1 LRCFVYRLDF
11 LWSKANLFDLSI
23 VVSDVI
29 CEFFFTNVANFVV
42 LRALRLMKVLRVFR
56 MFLAFR
62 ELFLMLHGLLG
73 AMKAILWAT
82 VLIAAVLTMSSI
94 IAVEYIH
101 PLNVEL
107 AKEGIYNEVLC
118 PRCKHAFE
126 SVLMS
131 NLTFLQNLVAGGE
144 ETPVTVPIMEKH
156 PWTALL
162 FLPLM
167 LLLQLALLNLV
178 IACVCDAAHQT
189 RIMDEHLCHSEK
201 AEQMEHAKGR
211 LLDVVRDMDKDGS
224 GTLTYEE
231 LLRGYDSEPE
241 FVVLMQLMDITR
253 GDLQT
258 VFTMLDADGSG
269 DIDYNEC
276 VKQLNYIKN
285 TNDHTLLIFIKH
297 FVEEM
302 TEMIKQMM
310 PRVNAVEEQL
320 SSFRQAW
327 DEERANMQAW
337 VRSVNQAPQMGPCQ
351 KLEGQTVQTFPTTT
365 QSLDHDCNLKSQAI
379 DVCPLAIGN
388 TGCLAV
394 PPQPQHT
401 VPATLAEIVRQEV
414 CSDLH
419 KLQATLEYQMGV
431 LLHALQDGKEVHMEA
446 KAVVPALTAPD
457 QPNFKGFFFLLC
469 RECHWCSRRRCSTEW
484 LVQRS

>member
-1 LRCFVYRLDF
+1 
-11 LWSKANLFDLSI
+11 
-23 VVSDVI
+23 
-29 CEFFFTNVANFVV
+29 
-42 LRALRLMKVLRVFR
+42 
-56 MFLAFR
+56 
-62 ELFLMLHGLLG
+62 
-73 AMKAILWAT
+73 
-82 VLIAAVLTMSSI
+82 
-94 IAVEYIH
+94 
-101 PLNVEL
+101 
-107 AKEGIYNEVLC
+107 
-118 PRCKHAFE
+118 
-126 SVLMS
+126 
-131 NLTFLQNLVAGGE
+131 
-144 ETPVTVPIMEKH
+144 
-156 PWTALL
+156 
-162 FLPLM
+162 
-167 LLLQLALLNLV
+167 
-178 IACVCDAAHQT
+178 
-189 RIMDEHLCHSEK
+189 
-201 AEQMEHAKGR
+201 MEHAKGR

-365 QSLDHDCNLKSQAI
+365 HL
-379 DVCPLAIGN
+379 
-388 TGCLAV
+388 
-394 PPQPQHT
+394 
-401 VPATLAEIVRQEV
+401 
-414 CSDLH
+414 
-419 KLQATLEYQMGV
+419 
-431 LLHALQDGKEVHMEA
+431 
-446 KAVVPALTAPD
+446 
-457 QPNFKGFFFLLC
+457 
-469 RECHWCSRRRCSTEW
+469 
-484 LVQRS
+484 